1 MVLHMKTT
9 IDIADALLIEAK
21 RVAAAEGT
29 TVRELV
35 EDGLRRSLAE
45 RRRRRRPF
53 RVRPVTAGG
62 DGLRPELEGV
72 SWDRIL
78 DLAYEGRGA

>member
-1 MVLHMKTT
+1 MKTT

-35 EDGLRRSLAE
+35 EDGLRRGLAE
-45 RRRRRRPF
+45 RARRRRPF
-53 RVRPVTAGG
+53 RVQPVTIGG

-72 SWDRIL
+72 PWHQLL
-78 DLAYEGRGA
+78 DLAYEGRGS